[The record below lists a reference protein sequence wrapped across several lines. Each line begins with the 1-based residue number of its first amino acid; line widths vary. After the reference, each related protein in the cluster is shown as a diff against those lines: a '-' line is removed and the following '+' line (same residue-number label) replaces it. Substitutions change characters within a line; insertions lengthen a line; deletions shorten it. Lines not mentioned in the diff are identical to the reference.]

1 MSNELIA
8 AVITVSDRAF
18 KDVYPDETGRQ
29 VSQLLNENHWEVIR
43 SIILPDDQQLIEKT
57 LLEYCDEL
65 LIPLVLT
72 AGGTGFSPRDVT
84 PDATRAVIERETPG
98 LVVAMIHDNLPKTAH
113 AMLSRQMAGIR
124 KKSLIV
130 NLPGSPKGA
139 VEDLGVILPALPHA
153 ISLIRSDPDAEKGH
167 RSV

>member
-1 MSNELIA
+1 MPDELIA
-8 AVITVSDRAF
+8 AVITVSDRSF
-18 KDVYPDETGRQ
+18 KGVYPDETGRQ
-29 VSQLLNENHWEVIR
+29 VSQLLNENHWQVIR
-43 SIILPDDQQLIEKT
+43 SIILPDDQELIEKT

-65 LIPLVLT
+65 SIPLVIT

-98 LVVAMIHDNLPKTAH
+98 LVIAMIHDNLSKTAH

-124 KKSLIV
+124 NKSLIV

-139 VEDLGVILPALPHA
+139 VEDLGVILLALPHA
-153 ISLIRSDPDAEKGH
+153 ISLIRSDPDAELGH